1 MYDSSSTPVLTNY
14 WSLASQSGGLTGTFY
29 AGNSSYTTANSTTV
43 SGYFSA
49 SSDYRIKEN
58 IEPLNVLDSVD
69 LLKPIKYTQ
78 KGTKKPNI
86 GFLAHEVQEIF
97 PFLVE
102 GEKDGETTQ
111 SLNYIGLIGV
121 LTKEIQ
127 DLKHRVKELENKI
140 T

>member
-1 MYDSSSTPVLTNY
+1 M
-14 WSLASQSGGLTGTFY
+14 
-29 AGNSSYTTANSTTV
+29 
-43 SGYFSA
+43 
-49 SSDYRIKEN
+49 
-58 IEPLNVLDSVD
+58 LNELDSVD

-78 KGTKKPNI
+78 KDTNKPNI

-102 GEKDGETTQ
+102 GVKDGETTQ

-140 T
+140 N